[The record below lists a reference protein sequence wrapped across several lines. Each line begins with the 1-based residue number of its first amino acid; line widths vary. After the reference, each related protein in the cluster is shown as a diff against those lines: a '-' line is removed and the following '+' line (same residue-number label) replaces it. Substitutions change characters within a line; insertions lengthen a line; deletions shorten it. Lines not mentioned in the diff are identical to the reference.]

1 MANTPVYGWETPD
14 DTDYVYQ
21 GAAAA
26 RTTANAID
34 STVSGI
40 DNAKVAK
47 AGDTMSGPLVV
58 QSTTGSGRG
67 LGVKAD
73 ASANHIIQFLDAA
86 GTTQDGYISV
96 AGNTLMGLNVASN
109 GNTMLLNNLGET
121 TRTHNSVTRPMPFAQ
136 QAGAISI
143 GASTSALVTL
153 ASGRF
158 TVTPLVFITPFQNT
172 NAGVVVTGKV
182 SSVSAGAIEIT
193 NTTASTVVFYW
204 QAIQMTSTSAAG

>member
-1 MANTPVYGWETPD
+1 MANTPIFGWETPD

-34 STVSGI
+34 STMATRL
-40 DNAKVAK
+40 NK
-47 AGDTMSGPLVV
+47 AGDAMTGQLSVPTSAAAGRAIGLTADANGENIL
-58 QSTTGSGRG
+58 QFLNAAGNAQDGSIKSTGSTGIV
-67 LGVKAD
+67 L
-73 ASANHIIQFLDAA
+73 SITSN
-86 GTTQDGYISV
+86 T
-96 AGNTLMGLNVASN
+96 NTLN
-109 GNTMLLNNLGET
+109 LNNLGET
-121 TRTHNSVTRPMPFAQ
+121 TRTHSGVTRPMPFAQ

-172 NAGVVVTGKV
+172 NPGVVVTGKV

-204 QAIQMTSTSAAG
+204 QAIQMTNSSAAG